1 MPQVSRPLDERR
13 TLWATSL
20 QNQLASTHRRS
31 RPRPLVPCK
40 RSSRPS
46 PQSKWPVKRTRPQ
59 RGHFSVLATRR
70 RSHVVGMARC
80 LLLTT
85 RLVTAGTVELEARVR
100 LSHVNKANRD
110 EDTHNDADG
119 KHPEHELC
127 SPAPVHAVASHDL
140 SMAER
145 QILGDAV
152 NVGWCENRRL
162 SQRPAAFG
170 AFALK
175 QMAPACPVKQHF
187 PASGDL
193 ETFRYAFPGFDSFGT
208 THTISPSSAERR
220 VFSRAQRGLSARC
233 SAFSSRSPAN

>member
-1 MPQVSRPLDERR
+1 MPQASKPLDERR
-13 TLWATSL
+13 NLWATSL

-31 RPRPLVPCK
+31 RPRPLAPCK

-59 RGHFSVLATRR
+59 RGHFSMLGTRR
-70 RSHVVGMARC
+70 RSRVAGMARS

-119 KHPEHELC
+119 KHPEHELYA
-127 SPAPVHAVASHDL
+127 PAPIHAVASHDL

-152 NVGWCENRRL
+152 NVGWCEDRRL

-187 PASGDL
+187 PVSGDF
-193 ETFRYAFPGFDSFGT
+193 ETFRYRFPGFDSFGAS
-208 THTISPSSAERR
+208 HTISHSSAERR

-233 SAFSSRSPAN
+233 SALSSRSPAN

>member
-1 MPQVSRPLDERR
+1 MPQVSKPLDERR

-59 RGHFSVLATRR
+59 RGHFFMLATRR
-70 RSHVVGMARC
+70 GSRVAGTARSP
-80 LLLTT
+80 LLTT
-85 RLVTAGTVELEARVR
+85 RRVTVSPLQSGARVH
-100 LSHVNKANRD
+100 LSQVNQPNRD
-110 EDTHNDADG
+110 EDAHNNADG
-119 KHPEHELC
+119 KNSEQEPF
-127 SPAPVHAVASHDL
+127 SPAPIHAVASHDL

-187 PASGDL
+187 PVSGDL
-193 ETFRYAFPGFDSFGT
+193 ETFRY
-208 THTISPSSAERR
+208 
-220 VFSRAQRGLSARC
+220 
-233 SAFSSRSPAN
+233 